1 MTKIKKTDNKKTK
14 KVTAKKTVPKKA
26 TTKKTIVKKAA
37 PKKAAKKVASK
48 KTVPK
53 KTAVK
58 NSVAKKATT
67 KKVVKK
73 TTNKSA
79 SNLHASCSPDKYF
92 FLSNQKQLKSIKD
105 LADELEKISVGEFH
119 HHVNNH
125 KNDFVN
131 WINDV
136 FKQKTLANKVRKT
149 KDIKDT
155 RLIIYRYLLEN
166 K

>member
-14 KVTAKKTVPKKA
+14 KA
-26 TTKKTIVKKAA
+26 TTKKTVAKKAVKKTPSKKSA
-37 PKKAAKKVASK
+37 PKKAVVK
-48 KTVPK
+48 KT
-53 KTAVK
+53 
-58 NSVAKKATT
+58 VAKKAAA
-67 KKVVKK
+67 KKAVKK
-73 TTNKSA
+73 TTKKSA

-125 KNDFVN
+125 KNDFAN

-136 FKQKTLANKVRKT
+136 FKQKTLANKVGKT

-155 RLIIYRYLLEN
+155 RLIIYKYLLEN